1 MIHVY
6 VCMYYNNPS
15 HMKVNGEHYFKI
27 SQKLKQFGDQQQIV
41 SAVFAGIHCT
51 VHFDYCWAKL
61 GFPQHLHWFTKNEWP
76 ARNGK
81 QRQSIV
87 YIESNPLV
95 EVLALL
101 VSEAYTECISY

>member
-27 SQKLKQFGDQQQIV
+27 SKKLKQFETSSKLCPPFLLVFTVLYISIIV
-41 SAVFAGIHCT
+41 GLS
-51 VHFDYCWAKL
+51 WAFL
-61 GFPQHLHWFTKNEWP
+61 NIFIGLQKNEWP

-81 QRQSIV
+81 QCQSIV